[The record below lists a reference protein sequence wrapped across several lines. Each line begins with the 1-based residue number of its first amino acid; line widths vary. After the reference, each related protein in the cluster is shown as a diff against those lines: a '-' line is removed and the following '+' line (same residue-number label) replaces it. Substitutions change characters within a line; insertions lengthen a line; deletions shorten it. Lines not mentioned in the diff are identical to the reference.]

1 LNAAL
6 LKRDYGLKHWD
17 IPKDNLC
24 PGIPGRLD
32 YIHLLKDLL
41 GDKGIT
47 AKHEGTGAWSEA
59 EYSAQSVR
67 VQKSPNQ
74 QRIQVLD
81 VGSVPPAF
89 TQYWGL
95 KNTVGISSEV
105 T

>member
-47 AKHEGTGAWSEA
+47 AKHEGTGAS
-59 EYSAQSVR
+59 
-67 VQKSPNQ
+67 N
-74 QRIQVLD
+74 
-81 VGSVPPAF
+81 
-89 TQYWGL
+89 
-95 KNTVGISSEV
+95 
-105 T
+105 